1 MYLRSA
7 YIASHLLRTLVRM
20 PLNPFIWENAI
31 EDGVSR
37 EPFAR
42 ETAIQ
47 LKSGTHIALFGPR
60 GTGKTSFTLQ
70 LRNELALDHEPDAP
84 PWQLLRIDLRRA
96 ISLPAFIGAVRTALE
111 RHPDAQLRRR
121 ASDAWRRLEK
131 NIGINLGA
139 VAAGVRSG
147 GRQALNEAEILHDQL
162 LALTQ
167 ATDRLVV
174 VFDEFQRLNGCPG
187 EPLSI
192 IRSALMEPEAGGRI
206 SLLLTGS
213 LREKLELMLHTD
225 TEPIWDQTHDIALPP
240 IGSGP
245 FAAYLE
251 HSFAASGKPI
261 DERAADLLVSLTEA
275 HPKRTQHLAWEAWE
289 AAEEGEQIDGD
300 AVQAA
305 FDRLLSSRS
314 HSTDFGAI
322 IDGLLAGEDS
332 EGNGAKALFLV
343 ASGASPGS
351 RAAPPR
357 YGLSGPDTAKRAL
370 ERLRARGVVEGSGSQ
385 WRIVDPLFAEWLRRN
400 DPLAIGEIR

>member
-1 MYLRSA
+1 
-7 YIASHLLRTLVRM
+7 M
-20 PLNPFIWENAI
+20 PLNPFVWENAI

-37 EPFAR
+37 GTFAR
-42 ETAIQ
+42 ETTLQ

-70 LRNELALDHEPDAP
+70 LRGELGLDHEPDAP
-84 PWQLLRIDLRRA
+84 PWQMLRIDLRRA
-96 ISLPAFIGAVRTALE
+96 ISLPAFIGAVRTALD
-111 RHPDAQLRRR
+111 RHPDGRLRRQ
-121 ASDAWRRLEK
+121 AGDAWRRLEK
-131 NIGINLGA
+131 NIGINLGV

-147 GRQALNEAEILHDQL
+147 GRGALNEAEILHDQL

-167 ATDRLVV
+167 ASERLVV
-174 VFDEFQRLNGCPG
+174 VFDEFQRLNSCPG

-192 IRSALMEPEAGGRI
+192 IRSALMEPETGGTV

-225 TEPIWDQTHDIALPP
+225 TEPIWDQTHDVDLPP
-240 IGSGP
+240 IEAAP

-251 HSFAASGKPI
+251 HRFEATAKPI
-261 DERAADLLVSLTEA
+261 EERAVDLLVELTEG
-275 HPKRTQHLAWEAWE
+275 HPKRTQHLAWQTWE
-289 AAEEGEQIDGD
+289 SADEGERIVEG

-305 FDRLLSSRS
+305 FDRLLSTRS

-322 IDGLLAGEDS
+322 VDGLLAGEDS
-332 EGNGAKALFLV
+332 EGNGAKALFLI

-351 RAAPPR
+351 RTAPPR

-400 DPLAIGEIR
+400 DPLAIDSLERQSE

>member
-1 MYLRSA
+1 
-7 YIASHLLRTLVRM
+7 M
-20 PLNPFIWENAI
+20 PLNPFIWEYAI
-31 EDGVSR
+31 QDGVPR

-42 ETAIQ
+42 ETALQ
-47 LKSGTHIALFGPR
+47 LKAGTHVALFGPR
-60 GTGKTSFTLQ
+60 GTGKTSFTLE
-70 LRNELALDHEPDAP
+70 LRRELGRDHEADAP
-84 PWQLLRIDLRRA
+84 PWQMLRIDLRRA
-96 ISLPAFIGAVRTALE
+96 ISLPAFIGATRTALS
-111 RHPDAQLRRR
+111 RHPDGQLRRR
-121 ASDAWRRLEK
+121 AGDAWRRLEK
-131 NIGINLGA
+131 SIGINLGV
-139 VAAGVRSG
+139 VAAGVRTG
-147 GRQALNEAEILHDQL
+147 GRQVLNEAEVLHDQL
-162 LALTQ
+162 HVLTQ
-167 ATDRLVV
+167 VSDRLVV
-174 VFDEFQRLNGCPG
+174 VFDEFQRLSSCPG

-225 TEPIWDQTHDIALPP
+225 TEPIWDQTHDVALPP
-240 IGSGP
+240 IAAAS

-261 DERAADLLVSLTEA
+261 DERAVEVLVELTEA
-275 HPKRTQHLAWEAWE
+275 HPKRTQHLAWQTWE
-289 AAEEGEQIDGD
+289 AADDGEHVDSD
-300 AVQAA
+300 TVQAA
-305 FDRLLSSRS
+305 FDQLLSTRS

-332 EGNGAKALFLV
+332 DGNGAKALFLV

-370 ERLRARGVVEGSGSQ
+370 ERLRARGVVEGSGSE

-400 DPLAIGEIR
+400 DPLAIEPLPPPEG

>member
-1 MYLRSA
+1 
-7 YIASHLLRTLVRM
+7 M
-20 PLNPFIWENAI
+20 PLNPFVWENAI

-37 EPFAR
+37 DPFAR
-42 ETAIQ
+42 ETALQ

-70 LRNELALDHEPDAP
+70 LRRELAFDHEPDAP

-111 RHPDAQLRRR
+111 RHPDGQLRRR
-121 ASDAWRRLEK
+121 AGDAWRRLEK
-131 NIGINLGA
+131 NIGINLGV

-147 GRQALNEAEILHDQL
+147 GRQALNEAEVLHDQL
-162 LALTQ
+162 LALSQ

-192 IRSALMEPEAGGRI
+192 IRSALMEPDSGGKI

-240 IGSGP
+240 IGAAA
-245 FAAYLE
+245 FATYLE
-251 HSFAASGKPI
+251 HAFAASGKPI

-289 AAEEGEQIDGD
+289 TAGDGAQIDGD

-370 ERLRARGVVEGSGSQ
+370 ERLRSRGVVEGAGSQ

-400 DPLAIGEIR
+400 DPLAIDSPDWREE